1 MQQSIMS
8 ASLKVAIA
16 KQSEFMCHSNW
27 IGPPPSLLV
36 IVLDTNPYAWAS
48 LAGTL
53 PLSKAVANLFIF
65 INAHL
70 AFNHSNRVA
79 VIASH
84 CDRTAWLYPTLMTP
98 PSLHN
103 GYTPSKNS
111 EARYDTHSSTITPSD
126 ANKYRPFRQIE
137 DQILFNLRNLLSN
150 TTPTALRTAG
160 NTTLL
165 AGSLT
170 LALSYIN
177 KITLSLYPSPNPTS
191 TPHQPPPDPTST
203 NQTPLLN
210 SRILI
215 ISASGDL
222 ATQYIPIM
230 NIIFAA
236 SHSRIPI
243 DILKLAGDTV
253 LLQQA
258 SYTTHGIFLAPS
270 HTTAS
275 TTTTT
280 TNDATQTK
288 SKTADTPN
296 AQGILQ
302 YLLQAFL
309 PDAAA
314 RQHLVPPTAPN
325 VDFRAAC
332 FCHRRVVDIGY
343 VCSICLSIFCAPL
356 VAENGGL
363 GTCLTCGTSLR
374 LGEYGTGEMVVA
386 KKRKKRPKSDG
397 IGTEGLT

>member
-1 MQQSIMS
+1 
-8 ASLKVAIA
+8 
-16 KQSEFMCHSNW
+16 
-27 IGPPPSLLV
+27 
-36 IVLDTNPYAWAS
+36 VLDTNPHAWAS

-53 PLSKAVANLFIF
+53 PLSRAVANLFIF

-84 CDRTAWLYPTLMTP
+84 CNNTAWLYPTHISAA
-98 PSLHN
+98 SLPN
-103 GYTPSKNS
+103 GTTTAKGSEALDDTHTSTTTPS
-111 EARYDTHSSTITPSD
+111 E

-137 DQILFNLRNLLSN
+137 DRILLNLRNLLSS
-150 TTPTALRTAG
+150 TTPTALRTSG
-160 NTTLL
+160 NTTLI
-165 AGSLT
+165 AGALT
-170 LALSYIN
+170 LALSHIN
-177 KITLSLYPSPNPTS
+177 KTTLSLYPSPNPTS
-191 TPHQPPPDPTST
+191 TSNQTPPDPSST
-203 NQTPLLN
+203 QQTPLLN

-215 ISASGDL
+215 VSTSGDL

-258 SYTTHGIFLAPS
+258 SYTTHGVFLAPS
-270 HTTAS
+270 S
-275 TTTTT
+275 TNTSTNNSTNTSTNTSTKAT
-280 TNDATQTK
+280 TNDVTK
-288 SKTADTPN
+288 TRTGETPN

-314 RQHLVPPTAPN
+314 RQHLIPPTAPN

-343 VCSICLSIFCAPL
+343 VCSICLSIFCEPL
-356 VAENGGL
+356 VAEEGGV
-363 GTCLTCGTSLR
+363 GMCLTCGTSLK
-374 LGEYGTGEMVVA
+374 LGEYGAGEAAVA
-386 KKRKKRPKSDG
+386 KKRKKRRKGDVSG
-397 IGTEGLT
+397 AEA